1 MVFEEGGAEEFLALG
16 VDARGDGF
24 DVFDCR
30 EDGELLR
37 DGEDGRGVC
46 FVGVVLVH
54 YTIRLFGI

>member
-24 DVFDCR
+24 NVFDCR

-37 DGEDGRGVC
+37 DG
-46 FVGVVLVH
+46 
-54 YTIRLFGI
+54 